1 MVCGTCVRL
10 DKGMKK
16 LPIKKVILCSLLWG
30 PGQLKSRFM
39 LAFIG
44 PWTTYNPYTSTTTS
58 SLNNSKT
65 RSRSPCQKQSV
76 PSTSNLTKA
85 QVLSTHT
92 LLNFN
97 LFSKSPS
104 KKPSLL
110 HISKSPHIQI
120 SKYPHLPHFYFSH
133 IKVYRIVL
141 VLAIFQCQVNHKS
154 FVFFLVFFGLVT
166 RPLGFLLC
174 YFIIF
179 YIEFISFFLPVMV
192 TIFII
197 PL

>member
-10 DKGMKK
+10 DKGMEK
-16 LPIKKVILCSLLWG
+16 LPIK
-30 PGQLKSRFM
+30 KSRFM
-39 LAFIG
+39 LAFIGPWTTKKSFYARFMG

-58 SLNNSKT
+58 SLNNPKT

-92 LLNFN
+92 LPNFN

-110 HISKSPHIQI
+110 QISKSPHLQI
-120 SKYPHLPHFYFSH
+120 S
-133 IKVYRIVL
+133 
-141 VLAIFQCQVNHKS
+141 
-154 FVFFLVFFGLVT
+154 
-166 RPLGFLLC
+166 
-174 YFIIF
+174 
-179 YIEFISFFLPVMV
+179 
-192 TIFII
+192 I
-197 PL
+197 PLLSTSQFSLLTDQG